1 MPGFKR
7 YLLRCMLLGALV
19 ILAAGPILGVF
30 VLGYRGLITGDRDAL
45 GGALVLLIVP
55 PLAGACGGAA
65 FGLVARGHTEMGWR
79 LYAALVAAIEGYL
92 AVLSLFVV
100 FSAFLDPAFVDD
112 LPATDVWFH
121 AGLHGYGIGLVTV
134 VCAMM
139 AVVVKLRGRRV
150 G

>member
-30 VLGYRGLITGDRDAL
+30 VLGYRGLTTGDRDAL

-55 PLAGACGGAA
+55 PLAGAFGGAA
-65 FGLVARGHTEMGWR
+65 FGLVARGQTVMGWR
-79 LYAALVAAIEGYL
+79 LYAAFVAAIEGYL
-92 AVLSLFVV
+92 AVLSLFIVL
-100 FSAFLDPAFVDD
+100 SAFLDPAFVDD

-121 AGLHGYGIGLVTV
+121 AALHGYGIGLVTV
-134 VCAMM
+134 VCGMI
-139 AVVVKLRGRRV
+139 VVVAKLRGR
-150 G
+150 GSQ